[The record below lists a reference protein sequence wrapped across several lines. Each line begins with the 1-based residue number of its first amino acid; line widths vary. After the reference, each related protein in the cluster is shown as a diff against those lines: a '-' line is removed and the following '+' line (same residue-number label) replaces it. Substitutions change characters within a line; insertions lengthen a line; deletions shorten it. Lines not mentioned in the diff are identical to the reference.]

1 MYFPS
6 FFWVKELIEEPVND
20 KDNDGD
26 VASCSSVQY
35 IFIMPDEINNRKSRK
50 YTARLIILLMLSL
63 NKWMTFLNLVED
75 ICLSQGSMKNHLDLL

>member
-6 FFWVKELIEEPVND
+6 FFWAKELIEEPVND

-35 IFIMPDEINNRKSRK
+35 MFIMPDEINNRKSRK
-50 YTARLIILLMLSL
+50 YTTRLIILL
-63 NKWMTFLNLVED
+63 TFIKQMDDVFE
-75 ICLSQGSMKNHLDLL
+75 SRWRYSFKPGQYEE